1 MRIGNVKCVIR
12 KWNFKPRI
20 LTLRHAAHSILIWG
34 QGMTTQPL
42 EEAPPRAE
50 RRDCPRKKLRVSIEI
65 EWGAAVLTG
74 TVRDI
79 GVTGLFVELTP
90 PLWIGAAFRARLIV
104 NPVVVLDC
112 TVVRVEPNAGM
123 AVRYEVPEDGGKAQ
137 LEKLLVS
144 LAPA

>member
-1 MRIGNVKCVIR
+1 
-12 KWNFKPRI
+12 
-20 LTLRHAAHSILIWG
+20 
-34 QGMTTQPL
+34 MTTQPL
-42 EEAPPRAE
+42 EEPRVE
-50 RRDCPRKKLRVSIEI
+50 RRDYPRKKLQVSMEI

-74 TVRDI
+74 SVRDI
-79 GVTGLFVELTP
+79 GVSGLFVELTP

-104 NPVVVLDC
+104 NPVLVLDC

-123 AVRYEVPEDGGKAQ
+123 AVRYQVVEDDGNAKTQ

>member
-1 MRIGNVKCVIR
+1 
-12 KWNFKPRI
+12 
-20 LTLRHAAHSILIWG
+20 
-34 QGMTTQPL
+34 MTTETS
-42 EEAPPRAE
+42 EELRARVE
-50 RRDCPRKKLRVSIEI
+50 RRESPRKQLRVSMEI

-79 GVTGLFVELTP
+79 GVAGLFVELTP

-104 NPVVVLDC
+104 NPILVLDC

-137 LEKLLVS
+137 IEKLLVS